1 MKVAKGGALDVR
13 RPIILQVLNLNRC
26 EELTLPCPPTIV
38 IFLIMAVK
46 KSCYVNISELVI
58 MMRPKYSVLV
68 FRPLGI
74 WHLKSLIR

>member
-26 EELTLPCPPTIV
+26 EELTLPCPPTMV

-46 KSCYVNISELVI
+46 RNLV
-58 MMRPKYSVLV
+58 M
-68 FRPLGI
+68 
-74 WHLKSLIR
+74 